1 MSDEPEVKAPPKAV
15 FDNEIQRHKTVDL
28 QWPFTLDG
36 KRFEQVVVKRMTQAE
51 VAGFIEAVKIAREA
65 GEKADISFPIFYDTE
80 GFLLSDEI
88 MNAMD
93 SDDSDMLDEVAGD
106 FLPRRFKR
114 AKEETSE

>member
-1 MSDEPEVKAPPKAV
+1 MSDEQEVTAPPKAV
-15 FDNEIQRHKTVDL
+15 FLKEMDRHRTVDL
-28 QWPFTLDG
+28 QWPFTLNG

-93 SDDSDMLDEVAGD
+93 ADDSDMLDEVAGD
-106 FLPRRFKR
+106 FLPRRFKK
-114 AKEETSE
+114 KEESSE